1 MAYTPATL
9 FRMTGGS
16 KTQGP
21 SLWLYKTADY
31 ANDVTH
37 SPGYFPTSTG
47 MNVSDI
53 ILVTSPTT
61 HTLSVNM
68 VAAINAGVMTVDRF
82 L

>member
-9 FRMTGGS
+9 FRMTGGN

-31 ANDVTH
+31 VSDARL
-37 SPGYFPTSTG
+37 PGYFPTSTG
-47 MNVSDI
+47 MNVGDI
-53 ILVTSPTT
+53 ILVSSPTQ
-61 HTLSVNM
+61 HELSVNM
-68 VAAINAGVMTVDRF
+68 VASINAGVVTADRF